1 MLDNLR
7 QDFINRTTQVV
18 VVNKE
23 LEVIDS
29 DNNLFDL
36 KKNSNIT
43 DFHPFFYAL
52 STVFEENLQEE
63 TFFCV
68 QMEVLSRHY
77 FIDIK
82 TYLQEDDE
90 NLVLILNDLTDHY
103 KTVHQ
108 IKQVRNESIINFNI
122 SQELNQQLEI
132 QRSFKN
138 KFLANVSHEIRT
150 PLNSIVG
157 FISVLENTEITREQL
172 DVLHIIKDSSKNL
185 VTILDDLMDIS
196 KIEAGKL
203 DIKNRRFDFREF
215 VEKLAK
221 TYEIR
226 TDDKR
231 LSFDFELSSKI
242 PRFLVGDHLRINQV
256 IVNLLENALKYTHQG
271 GIKFRVTTSS
281 LNARRI
287 PVTFEVTDTG
297 IGIPKEKLDSI
308 FDSFTQLE
316 KRGLFGGSGLG
327 LSIVKQLTDLLE
339 SDLEVKSAEGEGST
353 FSFTVNMGVSHN
365 QKKENKEKKVKRKK
379 KDFKSAKRPRV
390 LLGEDVEVNQL
401 LMLRLFSDY
410 GAYSIDIAKNGERVL
425 EYLDRFPYD
434 LVILDLTMP
443 IMDGLDAAVQIRN
456 SSNKKISKLPIIAL
470 TARTSQEEQDAA
482 KEAGMNAYLTKPVD
496 PDLLFTTIERL
507 LSRYKR
513 KDKVLEL
520 SEEEE

>member
-1 MLDNLR
+1 M
-7 QDFINRTTQVV
+7 
-18 VVNKE
+18 
-23 LEVIDS
+23 
-29 DNNLFDL
+29 
-36 KKNSNIT
+36 
-43 DFHPFFYAL
+43 
-52 STVFEENLQEE
+52 
-63 TFFCV
+63 
-68 QMEVLSRHY
+68 
-77 FIDIK
+77 
-82 TYLQEDDE
+82 
-90 NLVLILNDLTDHY
+90 
-103 KTVHQ
+103 
-108 IKQVRNESIINFNI
+108 
-122 SQELNQQLEI
+122 
-132 QRSFKN
+132 
-138 KFLANVSHEIRT
+138 
-150 PLNSIVG
+150 
-157 FISVLENTEITREQL
+157 
-172 DVLHIIKDSSKNL
+172 
-185 VTILDDLMDIS
+185 
-196 KIEAGKL
+196 
-203 DIKNRRFDFREF
+203 
-215 VEKLAK
+215 
-221 TYEIR
+221 
-226 TDDKR
+226 
-231 LSFDFELSSKI
+231 
-242 PRFLVGDHLRINQV
+242 
-256 IVNLLENALKYTHQG
+256 
-271 GIKFRVTTSS
+271 
-281 LNARRI
+281 
-287 PVTFEVTDTG
+287 TFEVTDTG

-339 SDLEVKSAEGEGST
+339 SDLEVKSVEGEGST

>member
-7 QDFINRTTQVV
+7 QDFINKTTQLV
-18 VVNKE
+18 VVNRE
-23 LEVIDS
+23 LEVVDS
-29 DNNLFDL
+29 DNNLFDIS
-36 KKNSNIT
+36 KNSDIT
-43 DFHPFFYAL
+43 DFHPFFFAL
-52 STVFEENLQEE
+52 TTIFDEELQEE

-68 QMEVLSRHY
+68 QMEVLGKHY

-82 TYLQEDDE
+82 TYIGEDGDT
-90 NLVLILNDLTDHY
+90 LVLILNDLTDHY

-157 FISVLENTEITREQL
+157 FISVLENTEISREQL

-203 DIKNRRFDFREF
+203 DIKKRRFDFREF

-221 TYEIR
+221 TYQIR

-271 GIKFRVTTSS
+271 GIKFTVTTSS
-281 LNARRI
+281 VNARRI

-339 SDLEVKSAEGEGST
+339 SDLEVKSVEGEGST
-353 FSFTVNMGVSHN
+353 FSFTVFMGVSHN
-365 QKKENKEKKVKRKK
+365 QKKEKVAKK
-379 KDFKSAKRPRV
+379 KRDKKDLKGAKRPRI

-401 LMLRLFSDY
+401 LMMRLFADY
-410 GAYSIDIAKNGERVL
+410 GAYSLDIAKNGERVV

-443 IMDGLDAAVQIRN
+443 VMDGLDAAVQIRN
-456 SSNKKISKLPIIAL
+456 SSNKKVSKLPIIAL

-482 KEAGMNAYLTKPVD
+482 KEAGMNAYLTKPID
-496 PDLLFTTIERL
+496 ADLLFSTIERL

-513 KDKVLEL
+513 KDKVLEI